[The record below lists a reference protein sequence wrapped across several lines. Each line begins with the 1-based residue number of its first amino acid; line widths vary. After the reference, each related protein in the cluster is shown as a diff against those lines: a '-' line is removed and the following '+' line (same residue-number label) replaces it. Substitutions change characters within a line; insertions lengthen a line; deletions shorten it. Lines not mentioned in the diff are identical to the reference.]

1 MRGGGA
7 LGRGRGGRRGDQ
19 GDQREL
25 RGNKNI
31 IHYNVYHISNLM
43 CTLIFSNNNNILY
56 ISYYTILH
64 YTRRREPPNVL
75 PKGARGEKKAE
86 AGKNWFFQK
95 QGYDVTL
102 RFSQL
107 IIYKGRTRYIVT

>member
-1 MRGGGA
+1 
-7 LGRGRGGRRGDQ
+7 
-19 GDQREL
+19 
-25 RGNKNI
+25 
-31 IHYNVYHISNLM
+31 M

-86 AGKNWFFQK
+86 AEKTVFFKN
-95 QGYDVTL
+95 
-102 RFSQL
+102 
-107 IIYKGRTRYIVT
+107 KGMMSHFGSLN

>member
-19 GDQREL
+19 GDKREL

-31 IHYNVYHISNLM
+31 IHYNVYHISKIM

-75 PKGARGEKKAE
+75 PKGARGEKKTE
-86 AGKNWFFQK
+86 AGKTVKN
-95 QGYDVTL
+95 
-102 RFSQL
+102 
-107 IIYKGRTRYIVT
+107 KGMMSHFGSLN

>member
-19 GDQREL
+19 GDKREL

-31 IHYNVYHISNLM
+31 IHYNVYHISKIM

-75 PKGARGEKKAE
+75 PKGARGEKKNR
-86 AGKNWFFQK
+86 GWKNGFFK
-95 QGYDVTL
+95 N
-102 RFSQL
+102 
-107 IIYKGRTRYIVT
+107 KGMMSHFGSLN

>member
-19 GDQREL
+19 GDKREL

-31 IHYNVYHISNLM
+31 IHYNVYHISKIM

-75 PKGARGEKKAE
+75 PKGARGEKKQRLE
-86 AGKNWFFQK
+86 KLFFQK

-107 IIYKGRTRYIVT
+107 IIYKGRKRYIVT